1 MTEGHFIMI
10 KWSFHYKDI
19 TVLNVYS
26 LSNKSFKVCEL
37 GTYLTVLGFP
47 GGASGREPAC

>member
-47 GGASGREPAC
+47 SGASGREPAC